1 MWYDSSHK
9 KWEDIR
15 EGRTDWYTAFV
26 KEMWKPRLICYSAL
40 FVFLLCVFL
49 LLKIADESSFI
60 HGEAGM
66 LEYARQAHGDGLEFT
81 GSVSDGGET
90 VAWFTADPLNP
101 VCIPIV
107 FTQKGKDS
115 YSVANDPN
123 SFRKADAC
131 NFLWHF
137 GYAIHVEDHEIA
149 KIQIISGGNTVI
161 PVTEYPFNT
170 YWEFDG
176 GSSTSI
182 YYLDENGNIIEH
194 D

>member
-1 MWYDSSHK
+1 MWYDSRFK
-9 KWEDIR
+9 TYKDIR
-15 EGRTDWYTAFV
+15 EGRTDRITVFM
-26 KEMWKPRLICYSAL
+26 EIIKPALIIMAI
-40 FVFLLCVFL
+40 L
-49 LLKIADESSFI
+49 LLIAVGADVTINIIENASLI

-107 FTQKGKDS
+107 FTQKGKDT

-161 PVTEYPFNT
+161 PVTEYPFHT

>member
-1 MWYDSSHK
+1 MWYDSRFK
-9 KWEDIR
+9 TYKDIR
-15 EGRTDWYTAFV
+15 EGRTDRIT
-26 KEMWKPRLICYSAL
+26 
-40 FVFLLCVFL
+40 VFLEIIKPALIIMAIL
-49 LLKIADESSFI
+49 LLIAVGAAVTINIIENASLI

-107 FTQKGKDS
+107 FTQKGKDT

>member
-1 MWYDSSHK
+1 MWYDSRFK
-9 KWEDIR
+9 TYKDIR
-15 EGRTDWYTAFV
+15 EGRTDRITVFM
-26 KEMWKPRLICYSAL
+26 EIIKPALIIMAI
-40 FVFLLCVFL
+40 L
-49 LLKIADESSFI
+49 LLIAVGADVTINIIENASLI

-107 FTQKGKDS
+107 FTQKGKDT

>member
-1 MWYDSSHK
+1 MA
-9 KWEDIR
+9 I
-15 EGRTDWYTAFV
+15 
-26 KEMWKPRLICYSAL
+26 
-40 FVFLLCVFL
+40 L
-49 LLKIADESSFI
+49 LLIAVGADVTINIIENASLI

-107 FTQKGKDS
+107 FTQKGKDT